1 MNVCGR
7 TEIPE
12 TGRKEIGLE
21 KQAEAHQETCLSA
34 NSRQMCLL
42 PQTLA
47 FM

>member
-1 MNVCGR
+1 MTVSGR

-12 TGRKEIGLE
+12 TERKEIGLE
-21 KQAEAHQETCLSA
+21 EQAKPHQETCLSA
-34 NSRQMCLL
+34 RSRQMCLL